1 MPRIA
6 QTFSYQR
13 PVHKGTIRGA
23 SRKVTA
29 VIIANPDL
37 AGTDSA
43 LSLSIRS
50 CTAALVICH
59 KGQRRGI
66 VLIGY
71 DSLPPIQRQPA
82 FTPSTTPRI
91 SRGRSDGRRR
101 PTGARK
107 TTNHFHYR
115 RIAAAAARA
124 FQRRLRRNRF
134 PHPVWRDPRYG
145 RNAEPDAQVSKRVS
159 SAFPLHRSGR
169 R

>member
-1 MPRIA
+1 MPRTAAVSSHHRRA
-6 QTFSYQR
+6 QK
-13 PVHKGTIRGA
+13 VTIWGA

-37 AGTDSA
+37 AGAYSA

-59 KGQRRGI
+59 KGLQHGI

-82 FTPSTTPRI
+82 FTPSTTPWI
-91 SRGRSDGRRR
+91 SRGRGDGRRR

-115 RIAAAAARA
+115 RIPAVAA
-124 FQRRLRRNRF
+124 
-134 PHPVWRDPRYG
+134 
-145 RNAEPDAQVSKRVS
+145 
-159 SAFPLHRSGR
+159 
-169 R
+169 

>member
-1 MPRIA
+1 MTRIA
-6 QTFSYQR
+6 QALSYKR
-13 PVHKGTIRGA
+13 PVHKGTSGGA

-37 AGTDSA
+37 AGAYSA

-59 KGQRRGI
+59 KGLQHGI

-82 FTPSTTPRI
+82 FTPSTTPWI
-91 SRGRSDGRRR
+91 SRGRGDGRRR

-115 RIAAAAARA
+115 RIAAVAA
-124 FQRRLRRNRF
+124 
-134 PHPVWRDPRYG
+134 
-145 RNAEPDAQVSKRVS
+145 
-159 SAFPLHRSGR
+159 
-169 R
+169 

>member
-6 QTFSYQR
+6 QTLSYQR
-13 PVHKGTIRGA
+13 PVHKGTIWGA

-37 AGTDSA
+37 AGAYSA

-59 KGQRRGI
+59 KGLQHGI

-82 FTPSTTPRI
+82 FTPSTTPWIR
-91 SRGRSDGRRR
+91 RGPGYGRRR
-101 PTGARK
+101 PTGAPHN
-107 TTNHFHYR
+107 TNHFHYR
-115 RIAAAAARA
+115 RIAAVPA
-124 FQRRLRRNRF
+124 
-134 PHPVWRDPRYG
+134 
-145 RNAEPDAQVSKRVS
+145 
-159 SAFPLHRSGR
+159 
-169 R
+169 